1 MELILKLFG
10 FLKIYIKYKFYLNG
24 SLHYSRIIFNYFL
37 VRNEQCG
44 QFNERD
50 GDRTLWE
57 GTQQLMVNLDRGNR
71 SA

>member
-10 FLKIYIKYKFYLNG
+10 FLKIFKFYLNG
-24 SLHYSRIIFNYFL
+24 SFYYARIIFNYSYS

-50 GDRTLWE
+50 GDRTLWK
-57 GTQQLMVNLDRGNR
+57 GTQQLMVNLDRGNC